1 MEELIPNILIVT
13 ININEL
19 NLPSKRQTLYWI
31 RKRIQGIL
39 FTADKLKYKDIKTEV
54 NKMDSLCDK
63 SFDIVKTL
71 MLSRKK
77 MEGVYKVS

>member
-19 NLPSKRQTLYWI
+19 NLPSKRQTFYWI

-39 FTADKLKYKDIKTEV
+39 FTADTIE
-54 NKMDSLCDK
+54 
-63 SFDIVKTL
+63 I
-71 MLSRKK
+71 
-77 MEGVYKVS
+77 

>member
-31 RKRIQGIL
+31 RKGIQGIL
-39 FTADKLKYKDIKTEV
+39 LQQIPLKYKDIKAEV
-54 NKMDSLCDK
+54 SKMDSLCDQ
-63 SFDIVKTL
+63 SFDILKTL
-71 MLSRKK
+71 MLSRKNI
-77 MEGVYKVS
+77 EGMCKLS